1 MSFSHVKKSV
11 PRQKLTS
18 SKLRYRRKQNSKV
31 TLVRL
36 TMITLFISS
45 LSTNTLALAQSKVTA
60 VSATLTLTQ
69 AIKQTLQKNPSLKA
83 FKYRQL
89 SLAGQQKTQALAPA
103 YELGFEVENFAGTG
117 GLSGVKG
124 AEFTVSLS
132 SVIEMGDKREA
143 RIGVVSHRSILLT
156 AQKKI
161 ETLTL
166 LGEVTRRYIKVLNE
180 QELLILANAATT
192 LAEETLVEV
201 EKRSNAGITPAAEVN
216 RAMAAFGTAKLTAYA
231 QQQQLDI
238 AKRALAMLWKETTP
252 TFTAV
257 VGDLYQFPTDVDFNR
272 LFAKVKQ
279 NPAIALFVSEQR
291 LIDAELLLARSQS
304 SGDVKWSVGLRQN
317 QEINETSLVAGFSMP
332 LFSAKRNYGAVSSAL
347 AAKDE
352 STARKEAALLKLHA
366 QLYRA
371 YASRKQ
377 AIFTANNL
385 KNHIVPLLE
394 QALND
399 AQAAYK
405 VGRYSYLDYL
415 TAREELLF
423 AKRALIDSA
432 SSALRFGADIEQLI
446 AEPLTA
452 SSYSSDLTDQG
463 IAQ

>member
-1 MSFSHVKKSV
+1 MSLYHLKELV
-11 PRQKLTS
+11 PSQKLSS
-18 SKLRYRRKQNSKV
+18 SKLSHRHWNKII
-31 TLVRL
+31 LVSL
-36 TMITLFISS
+36 TMLTLLISTLFT
-45 LSTNTLALAQSKVTA
+45 STVALAQNNVTA
-60 VSATLTLTQ
+60 TSLTLTQ
-69 AIKQTLQKNPSLKA
+69 AIKQTLQKNPNLKA

-89 SLAGQQKTQALAPA
+89 SLEGQQQTQALSPG
-103 YELGFEVENFAGTG
+103 YELGVDVENFAGTG
-117 GLSGVKG
+117 DLRGVNG

-143 RIGVVSHRSILLT
+143 RIGVVSHRSRLLA

-161 ETLTL
+161 ETLSL
-166 LGEVTRRYIKVLNE
+166 LGEVTRRYIEVINA
-180 QELLILANAATT
+180 QELLTLANAAIS
-192 LAEETLVEV
+192 LAEETLFEV
-201 EKRSNAGITPAAEVN
+201 EKRSNAGITPIAEVN
-216 RAMAAFGTAKLTAYA
+216 RAKAAFGTAKLTAYA

-252 TFTAV
+252 TFTSV
-257 VGDLYQFPTDVDFNR
+257 VGDLYQLPNNVDFNR

-304 SGDVKWSVGLRQN
+304 SGDIKWSVGLRQN

-332 LFSAKRNYGAVSSAL
+332 LFSAKRTYGAVSSAL

-352 STARKEAALLKLHA
+352 STAKQEAALLKLQA

-377 AIFTANNL
+377 AVYTANNL
-385 KNHIVPLLE
+385 KNHIIPLLE

-399 AQAAYK
+399 AQNAYQ

-452 SSYSSDLTDQG
+452 SSYGSDLTDQG
-463 IAQ
+463 ILQ

>member
-1 MSFSHVKKSV
+1 MSFYYLEKSV
-11 PRQKLTS
+11 PSQMLKS
-18 SKLRYRRKQNSKV
+18 SKLGHRHWNKIIIVSLLMV
-31 TLVRL
+31 ILFLSALL
-36 TMITLFISS
+36 TS
-45 LSTNTLALAQSKVTA
+45 TLALAQNNVTA
-60 VSATLTLTQ
+60 ATLTLTQ
-69 AIKQTLQKNPSLKA
+69 AMKQTLQKNPSLKA

-89 SLAGQQKTQALAPA
+89 SLAGQQQTQGLAPA
-103 YELGFEVENFAGTG
+103 YELGLEVENFAGTG
-117 GLSGVKG
+117 ELSGVKS

-132 SVIEMGDKREA
+132 SVIEMGEKREA
-143 RIGVVSHRSILLT
+143 RIGVVSHRSILLA

-166 LGEVTRRYIKVLNE
+166 LGEVTRRYIEVLNA

-216 RAMAAFGTAKLTAYA
+216 RAMAALGTAKLTAYA

-257 VGDLYQFPTDVDFNR
+257 VGNLYQFPADVDFKR

-304 SGDVKWSVGLRQN
+304 SGDINWSVGLRQN
-317 QEINETSLVAGFSMP
+317 QEINDTSLVAGFSMP
-332 LFSAKRNYGAVSSAL
+332 LFSAKRSYGAVSSAL

-366 QLYRA
+366 QLYQA

-377 AIFTANNL
+377 AVYTANNL

-399 AQAAYK
+399 AQAAYQ

-423 AKRALIDSA
+423 AKRALIDAASA
-432 SSALRFGADIEQLI
+432 ALRFGADIEQLI